1 MIRLHNCTVF
11 STSTVLK
18 SHQAGKVTSS
28 PWHGGDTEKSHQ
40 VVESHSSRWA
50 AGEQQQASS
59 RQAAGKQQQKAATK
73 SSNKSSKQQHGA
85 ASSRQAAGE
94 QQQVSS
100 SKQQQVAGKQQ
111 GSSRQAAG
119 KQQASSRQAATSVCP
134 LERMIKYIFFNQCNK
149 KIELFPAAR
158 PQNNEI
164 VQLLKV
170 VVMPNLN
177 FFQAHGLPIRLLQA
191 DTT

>member
-1 MIRLHNCTVF
+1 M
-11 STSTVLK
+11 
-18 SHQAGKVTSS
+18 
-28 PWHGGDTEKSHQ
+28 
-40 VVESHSSRWA
+40 
-50 AGEQQQASS
+50 EQ
-59 RQAAGKQQQKAATK
+59 QAAGKLQ
-73 SSNKSSKQQHGA
+73 
-85 ASSRQAAGE
+85 ASCRQAAGE

-100 SKQQQVAGKQQ
+100 SKQQQAAA
-111 GSSRQAAG
+111 SSRQAAG
-119 KQQASSRQAATSVCP
+119 KQQASSRQAAGKQQPAFAP
-134 LERMIKYIFFNQCNK
+134 LKEWSNIFFLNQCNK

>member
-1 MIRLHNCTVF
+1 M
-11 STSTVLK
+11 
-18 SHQAGKVTSS
+18 AG
-28 PWHGGDTEKSHQ
+28 
-40 VVESHSSRWA
+40 A
-50 AGEQQQASS
+50 MCI
-59 RQAAGKQQQKAATK
+59 
-73 SSNKSSKQQHGA
+73 N
-85 ASSRQAAGE
+85 
-94 QQQVSS
+94 VSS
-100 SKQQQVAGKQQ
+100 SNQQQVAGKQQ

-119 KQQASSRQAATSVCP
+119 KQQASSNQRLPPWKNDQIYFLKINA
-134 LERMIKYIFFNQCNK
+134 IKN
-149 KIELFPAAR
+149 IELFPAAR

>member
-1 MIRLHNCTVF
+1 MQGAARSSNNR
-11 STSTVLK
+11 
-18 SHQAGKVTSS
+18 QAVG
-28 PWHGGDTEKSHQ
+28 EQQ
-40 VVESHSSRWA
+40 VSSRWA
-50 AGEQQQASS
+50 AGEQQQVNSSRWAAAASS
-59 RQAAGKQQQKAATK
+59 SMEQQAAGKQQV
-73 SSNKSSKQQHGA
+73 SSSW
-85 ASSRQAAGE
+85 AAGE

-119 KQQASSRQAATSVCP
+119 KQCP
-134 LERMIKYIFFNQCNK
+134 LERMIKYIFFNHAIKWTFSRRTAPKQWNCS
-149 KIELFPAAR
+149 
-158 PQNNEI
+158 
-164 VQLLKV
+164 LLKV

>member
-1 MIRLHNCTVF
+1 ME
-11 STSTVLK
+11 
-18 SHQAGKVTSS
+18 QQAAGKQQVSS
-28 PWHGGDTEKSHQ
+28 S
-40 VVESHSSRWA
+40 WA
-50 AGEQQQASS
+50 AGEQQ
-59 RQAAGKQQQKAATK
+59 AGKQQQAA
-73 SSNKSSKQQHGA
+73 A
-85 ASSRQAAGE
+85 
-94 QQQVSS
+94 SS

-111 GSSRQAAG
+111 
-119 KQQASSRQAATSVCP
+119 ASSAP
-134 LERMIKYIFFNQCNK
+134 LKEWSNIFFKNQRNK
-149 KIELFPAAR
+149 KNELFPGAR